1 MPGRGMLKGKLI
13 YLAAA
18 LLLAGCATRETASP
32 DLTTTVAS
40 AAGAQWTFKA
50 HTTWGN
56 PVRISVSINGTP
68 LGSASEVSPGNIIGA
83 YQGHAI
89 HAQCQTQ
96 WTEGAAFGSG
106 SCYVFVDGVQ
116 TAILIL

>member
-1 MPGRGMLKGKLI
+1 MGRTRYPLF
-13 YLAAA
+13 AVA
-18 LLLAGCATRETASP
+18 LLLAGCATRQTASP
-32 DLTTTVAS
+32 DMTTTVPS
-40 AAGAQWTFKA
+40 VGGARWTFKA
-50 HTTWGN
+50 NTLWGN
-56 PVRISVSINGTP
+56 PARISLFINGTP
-68 LGSASEVSPGNIIGA
+68 LAAASEVSPGNIIGG

-89 HAQCQTQ
+89 HAQCTTQ